1 MSGQTSYGQ
10 NDGSAFIDGFNS
22 VGVVHNDAQGYLS
35 TSKIVA
41 EDISANAIT
50 SDKLANDIS
59 YNGLFKVNNIDNVSV
74 DSQVANKKYV
84 DDQITEIRGGVPQV
98 TVDTLKELSEKLV
111 DASGTEIFARLAN
124 PTFTGTVSGITKSM
138 VGLGNVDNTSDA
150 SKPVSTSQQTALD
163 LKATLASPT
172 FTGTVGGI
180 TKSMVGLGNVDN
192 TTDASKPVST
202 AQQTALNLKA
212 PLANPTFTG
221 TVSGI
226 TKSMVGLSNVDNTSD
241 ASKPVSTSQQ
251 TALDLKATLASPTF
265 TGTVSGITKSMVGLG
280 NVDNTSDASKPVST
294 AQQTALDLKA
304 PLASPTFTGTVGGI
318 TKSMVSLS
326 NVDNTSDASKPVSTA
341 QQTALDLKASL
352 VSPTFTGTVTI
363 SDNITVSDF
372 STGVLHSDASGNLSS
387 SLIVAADIT
396 NSAIVS
402 DKISSNAVSSDKLA
416 VDISYNGILK
426 VVDCSGGSVNQVANK
441 GYVDSKIIDSYS
453 TISKILVSTT
463 PPSNP
468 DVGAIYIAP
477 TGSNIYSEGIII
489 AENIPFPWL
498 RVCALNSSGV
508 KIWHSLTTYDD
519 ARPL

>member
-150 SKPVSTSQQTALD
+150 SKPVST
-163 LKATLASPT
+163 
-172 FTGTVGGI
+172 
-180 TKSMVGLGNVDN
+180 
-192 TTDASKPVST
+192 
-202 AQQTALNLKA
+202 
-212 PLANPTFTG
+212 
-221 TVSGI
+221 
-226 TKSMVGLSNVDNTSD
+226 
-241 ASKPVSTSQQ
+241 
-251 TALDLKATLASPTF
+251 
-265 TGTVSGITKSMVGLG
+265 
-280 NVDNTSDASKPVST
+280 

-304 PLASPTFTGTVGGI
+304 P
-318 TKSMVSLS
+318 
-326 NVDNTSDASKPVSTA
+326 
-341 QQTALDLKASL
+341 L

>member
-10 NDGSAFIDGFNS
+10 NDGSAFIDGFNT

-150 SKPVSTSQQTALD
+150 SKPVSTAQQTALD

-265 TGTVSGITKSMVGLG
+265 TGTVGGITKSMVGLG
-280 NVDNTSDASKPVST
+280 
-294 AQQTALDLKA
+294 
-304 PLASPTFTGTVGGI
+304 
-318 TKSMVSLS
+318 

>member
-180 TKSMVGLGNVDN
+180 TKSMV
-192 TTDASKPVST
+192 
-202 AQQTALNLKA
+202 
-212 PLANPTFTG
+212 
-221 TVSGI
+221 
-226 TKSMVGLSNVDNTSD
+226 
-241 ASKPVSTSQQ
+241 
-251 TALDLKATLASPTF
+251 
-265 TGTVSGITKSMVGLG
+265 
-280 NVDNTSDASKPVST
+280 
-294 AQQTALDLKA
+294 
-304 PLASPTFTGTVGGI
+304 
-318 TKSMVSLS
+318 SLS

-468 DVGAIYIAP
+468 DVGAIYSAP